1 MAHSTILYLFSQFL
15 VHFLPMGGK
24 MEASTPSKLALNRP
38 LIRVEDSLIKHVYLS
53 FDDGPVLGTKN
64 SIVVCSNHNAS
75 ATFFEVGLH
84 QSRSNAG
91 KKLYK
96 NILEKDS
103 LFALC
108 NHSFS
113 HAYGKYKAFYHAP
126 RAALRDFM
134 LAQKLL
140 QPKNNIL
147 RLPGNNAWNIKE
159 TERASGLVRPLVRLL
174 DSAGFNII
182 GWDMEWR
189 FNKKGRPVQ
198 SPEAI
203 VALVDSLFK
212 LNQTVTKNHLVILMH
227 DHMFKTSV
235 DSIQLDKMIALLQ
248 RNPNYHFEKLTQY
261 PGLKH
266 SMN

>member
-1 MAHSTILYLFSQFL
+1 MAYSSIFYLLS
-15 VHFLPMGGK
+15 HFLLQFPPILGNK
-24 MEASTPSKLALNRP
+24 TVLAPYKLT
-38 LIRVEDSLIKHVYLS
+38 IQSQHKSVDDSLLKHIYLS
-53 FDDGPVLGTKN
+53 FDDGPILGTAN
-64 SIVVCSNHNAS
+64 VMAICSNHKAAAS
-75 ATFFEVGLH
+75 FFEVGLH
-84 QSRSNAG
+84 QSRNKEG
-91 KKLYK
+91 KKLYQA
-96 NILEKDS
+96 ILEKDS
-103 LFALC
+103 LFVLC

-113 HAYGKYKAFYHAP
+113 HAYGKYLPFYHHP
-126 RAALRDFM
+126 NEALADF
-134 LAQKLL
+134 LHAKDLL

-159 TERASGLVRPLVRLL
+159 TKRASGLVKPLVHRL

-189 FNKKGRPVQ
+189 FNKKGRPIQ
-198 SPEAI
+198 SPEVI

-227 DHMFKTSV
+227 DHMFRASA
-235 DSIQLDKMIALLQ
+235 DSIKLDKMITLLQ
-248 RNPNYHFEKLTQY
+248 RNSHYHFEKLTQY